1 MSENRN
7 AQYRYQVLD
16 SRSRSHDKGW
26 KDPAILCCNHHYCH
40 NLSKLRPNFAALIK
54 LMSYGK

>member
-1 MSENRN
+1 MNVRAFNFYSTKISSIKL
-7 AQYRYQVLD
+7 AQPQM
-16 SRSRSHDKGW
+16 
-26 KDPAILCCNHHYCH
+26 NCH